1 MSALCQKP
9 TFALFDHLI
18 GEDIKL
24 SWDCQAKSV
33 SGLAIDR

>member
-1 MSALCQKP
+1 MSAKYHKQ

-24 SWDCQAKSV
+24 RWDRQAEYV